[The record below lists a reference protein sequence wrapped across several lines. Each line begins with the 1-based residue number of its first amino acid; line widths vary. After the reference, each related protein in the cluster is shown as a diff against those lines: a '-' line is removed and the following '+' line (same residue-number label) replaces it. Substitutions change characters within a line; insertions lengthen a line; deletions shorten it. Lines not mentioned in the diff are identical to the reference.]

1 MSDYT
6 TQDAVK
12 MAFDGNASGFR
23 DAINDI
29 LMDKVKDAVEL
40 KKIQVASSFM
50 SAETDSEEEY
60 EIEGE
65 TDGDQEV

>member
-6 TQDAVK
+6 TKDAV
-12 MAFDGNASGFR
+12 MAAMDGNAKDFQN
-23 DAINDI
+23 AVNDI
-29 LMDKVKDAVEL
+29 MMDKVRDAVEL
-40 KKIQVASSFM
+40 KKIEVASTFM
-50 SAETDSEEEY
+50 SSDSEEEV

>member
-12 MAFDGNASGFR
+12 AAMDGDASTFRNAV
-23 DAINDI
+23 NDI
-29 LMDKVKDAVEL
+29 LMDKVHDAVNL
-40 KKIQVASSFM
+40 KKLEVASSFM
-50 SAETDSEEEY
+50 SSDSEEEV
-60 EIEGE
+60 EIQGE

>member
-12 MAFDGNASGFR
+12 AAMDGDASTFRNAV
-23 DAINDI
+23 NDI
-29 LMDKVKDAVEL
+29 LMDKVHDAVNL
-40 KKIQVASSFM
+40 KKIEVASSFM
-50 SAETDSEEEY
+50 SSDSEEEV
-60 EIEGE
+60 EIQGE

>member
-12 MAFDGNASGFR
+12 AAMDGDASTFR
-23 DAINDI
+23 SAVNDI
-29 LMDKVKDAVEL
+29 LMDKVHDAVNL
-40 KKIQVASSFM
+40 KKIEVASSFM
-50 SAETDSEEEY
+50 SSDSEEEV
-60 EIEGE
+60 EIQGE